1 MRIEWIEKYLTEAEQ
16 LIAANNV
23 DRGLNLMNE
32 LLYDEPGYG
41 YLHNHLG
48 WAYLYYT
55 NDTARAELH
64 LVMAVKFNED
74 YPAPYLHLGTLYMRM
89 GRYTDALA
97 CLGRGLTKPNANR
110 QAFFQNIAQAHEM
123 KREFGKAI
131 QAYKEAL
138 AHSVGYESETL
149 MQGIQRCR
157 KKRLVLFFSF

>member
-1 MRIEWIEKYLTEAEQ
+1 MRIEWIEQYLAEAEQ
-16 LIAANNV
+16 LIATNHV
-23 DRGLNLMNE
+23 ERGLKLMNE

-55 NDTARAELH
+55 QDTARAELH
-64 LVMAVKFNED
+64 LMMAVKFNEE
-74 YPAPYLHLGTLYMRM
+74 YPAPYLHLGTLYIRM

-97 CLGRGLTKPNANR
+97 YLERGLTKPNANR
-110 QAFFQNIAQAHEM
+110 QVFFQSIAQAYEM

-138 AHSVGYESETL
+138 THSVGYESDTL
-149 MQGIQRCR
+149 MQSIKRCR

>member
-1 MRIEWIEKYLTEAEQ
+1 MRIEWIEQYLAEAEQ
-16 LIAANNV
+16 LIIANNV
-23 DRGLNLMNE
+23 DRGLKLMNE

-55 NDTARAELH
+55 SDTERAELH
-64 LVMAVKFNED
+64 LKMAVKFNEE
-74 YPAPYLHLGTLYMRM
+74 YAAPYLHLGTLYIRM
-89 GRYTDALA
+89 GRYADALNY
-97 CLGRGLTKPNANR
+97 LNRGLNKPNANR
-110 QAFFQNIAQAHEM
+110 QVFFQSIAQAYEM

-138 AHSVGYESETL
+138 THSLGYESETL
-149 MQGIQRCR
+149 MQSIKRCR